1 MQSILLTLIAAVALA
16 SCRPSASPPAAGK
29 AAAGNPARLMAGYEK
44 HHHAI
49 TTTNREAQQ
58 FFDQGVALVFAFNHE
73 EAVKSFARAA
83 ELDREAAMPPWGVAW
98 ALGPNYNLDI
108 DDPRAK
114 QAFEAIARAREL
126 AARAPENERAY
137 IDAMAVRYSAD
148 PKADRAELARRYS
161 VAMRD
166 LTGRYPDDLDAATLY
181 AESLMNLR
189 PWKLWTLEGKPAEDT
204 DEIVRVLE
212 SVLARDPDHIGA
224 NHYYIHSLEAS
235 PDSARAVASAKRLE
249 SLVPTAGHLVHM
261 PAHIYTRIGDHG
273 AAARANLA
281 GADADREYL
290 RTAPPATFYEMA
302 YYSHN
307 LHFLTYS
314 HMMQGRFAEA
324 QRASMEL
331 AERVTPH
338 AAMMPM
344 IESMAVSPAMVLLRF
359 GRSEQVLQL
368 PRPAADRPVMTG
380 WWYFARAVSF
390 ARLGRVDESAAAA
403 TALQEAVRT
412 VPESAM
418 FGGTGLETARTVL
431 ALAGTVA
438 DARLQWARGARDQA
452 IARWRDAVTRADRLA
467 YDEPPVWFYPL
478 RESLGAALLMSGRTA
493 EAEQVFREDLQR
505 NPRNP
510 RSLFGL
516 HASLVAQQKDAD
528 ATWVRRALETAW
540 ANADGSLT
548 IESL

>member
-1 MQSILLTLIAAVALA
+1 MKSILLIVM
-16 SCRPSASPPAAGK
+16 SASAFVSCQQSSLSPAAGK
-29 AAAGNPARLMAGYEK
+29 GAVSNAVRLMSGYEK
-44 HHHAI
+44 HHHPIA
-49 TTTNREAQQ
+49 TNSKEAQQ

-83 ELDREAAMPPWGVAW
+83 ELDREAAMPHWGVAW

-108 DDPRAK
+108 DDPRSK
-114 QAFEAIARAREL
+114 QAFDAITRARAL
-126 AARAPENERAY
+126 AARAPEHERAY

-148 PKADRAELARRYS
+148 PTAQRTELARRYS
-161 VAMRD
+161 DAMRD
-166 LTGRYPDDLDAATLY
+166 LAGRYPDDLDAATLY

-189 PWKLWTLEGKPAEDT
+189 PWKLWTLDGKPAQDT
-204 DEIVRVLE
+204 DEIVRLLE

-261 PAHIYTRIGDHG
+261 PAHIYTRIGDHN

-290 RTAPPATFYEMA
+290 KTAPPATFYEMA

-314 HMMQGRFAEA
+314 HMMQGRFADG
-324 QRASMEL
+324 QRAAAEL
-331 AERVTPH
+331 AERLIPH

-368 PRPAADRPVMTG
+368 PRPAADRPVMTA
-380 WWYFARAVSF
+380 WWHFARAVSF
-390 ARLGRVDESAAAA
+390 ARLGRLDESTAAAA
-403 TALQEAVRT
+403 ALREALAT
-412 VPESAM
+412 VPESAL

-431 ALAGTVA
+431 ALAASVA

-452 IARWRDAVTRADRLA
+452 IARWRDAVMRADRLP

-478 RESLGAALLMSGRTA
+478 RESLGAALLMSGHAA

-505 NPRNP
+505 HPRNP

-516 HASLVAQQKDAD
+516 HASLVAQQKGAD
-528 ATWVRRALETAW
+528 ATWVRRAFETAW
-540 ANADGSLT
+540 ANGDAPLT